1 MLKKSRNILL
11 LFFQIIIFVYFLILV
26 FLYFYQRNLLYHPN
40 ENNYSGDQISVPIEK
55 VKIKFFINVDDI
67 KSLYTGDELSFLWDR
82 TVSRLEEMQNFN
94 HK

>member
-1 MLKKSRNILL
+1 MLKKFRNILF

-55 VKIKFFINVDDI
+55 VKIKTEDNIDYWAGFI
-67 KSLYTGDELSFLWDR
+67 KKT
-82 TVSRLEEMQNFN
+82 
-94 HK
+94 